1 MPVWSLININTLLKV
16 VDLTFKVTTSCCE
29 NTDAEAVIVNNKVK
43 TLVVDDYSFGI
54 RVLTTRSGDFKCQV
68 YDFEQRV
75 DVNQRPNRSEN
86 SL

>member
-1 MPVWSLININTLLKV
+1 MEKNFISYET
-16 VDLTFKVTTSCCE
+16 DLCF
-29 NTDAEAVIVNNKVK
+29 N
-43 TLVVDDYSFGI
+43 LVVDDYSFGI